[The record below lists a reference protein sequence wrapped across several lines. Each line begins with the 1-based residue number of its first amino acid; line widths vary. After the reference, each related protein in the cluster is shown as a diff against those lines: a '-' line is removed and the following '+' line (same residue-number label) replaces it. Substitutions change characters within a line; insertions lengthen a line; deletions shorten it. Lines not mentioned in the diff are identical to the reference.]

1 MTATIADDLCY
12 RSLRAVSDDLK
23 ARRLSPR
30 ELTEAFLARIERVDG
45 QLHAYLLVTPERAR
59 ADAERAEQELGRGDY
74 RGPLHGVPLA
84 LKDLYDT
91 AGIRTTG
98 HSQVLADRVPSEEST
113 CSRLLA
119 KAGSVLLGKL
129 SMHEFAFGGPELTA
143 FFPPAHNPWNLDY
156 VPTCRAAPAQAR
168 ARP

>member
-1 MTATIADDLCY
+1 MTATIADELCY

-30 ELTEAFLARIERVDG
+30 ELTDAFLARIERVDG
-45 QLHAYLLVTPERAR
+45 QLHAYLLVTPERRPGRRRAR
-59 ADAERAEQELGRGDY
+59 RAGDRRGDY

-98 HSQVLADRVPSEEST
+98 RFRSWPTACQPRSRLADG
-113 CSRLLA
+113 C
-119 KAGSVLLGKL
+119 
-129 SMHEFAFGGPELTA
+129 
-143 FFPPAHNPWNLDY
+143 
-156 VPTCRAAPAQAR
+156 
-168 ARP
+168 